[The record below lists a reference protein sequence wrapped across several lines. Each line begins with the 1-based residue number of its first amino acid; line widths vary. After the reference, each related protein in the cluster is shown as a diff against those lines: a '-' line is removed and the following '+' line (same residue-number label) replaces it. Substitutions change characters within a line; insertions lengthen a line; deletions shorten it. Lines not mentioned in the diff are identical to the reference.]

1 MGVFSKLFSRKPKVT
16 MPSDL
21 YNDFVVDLGA
31 STTLSEI
38 IFIFGEP
45 YWHDD
50 DKDES
55 ILFYEDGTV
64 ELQFEFP
71 GKTHL
76 GFITILLDPIM
87 AKTEQRGAYGV
98 TKSWLPSN
106 NFKPAVTPYR

>member
-1 MGVFSKLFSRKPKVT
+1 MVCRLWRVDDALDVSNRVNLSNYMKKDRVMGVFSKLFSRKPKVT

-55 ILFYEDGTV
+55 LAS
-64 ELQFEFP
+64 
-71 GKTHL
+71 H
-76 GFITILLDPIM
+76 
-87 AKTEQRGAYGV
+87 RG
-98 TKSWLPSN
+98 
-106 NFKPAVTPYR
+106 